1 MKFVVLYFTFQVVG
15 GREPSC
21 INRMQES
28 ESQPG
33 GGGSQTPELSNGA
46 LELSNGASGWDLIGA
61 ELPEFSVASFEDD
74 ASLTGELEDALQGYD
89 GTRELDRSWVQLN
102 HQPLQHFWETGFWS
116 HIFGSGQPILCQ
128 DDSLV
133 RPAVVPEPPEL
144 VSAASGVVKLPGSK
158 KRVRAASFLDVVVN
172 KPAQS
177 WMEQRD
183 ATWETAMR
191 RWHSCIMTWYGDE
204 ALINIIQSR
213 GDFRAQCQVIV
224 DVLHNKAPSTLLKRC
239 GSIARLVNDLTKHG
253 QTFPCSEPELYE
265 HLCRHRDLGV
275 KKSRLKSLLEAVTF
289 VRHIFNIVSLDECT
303 KSRRCMGVATST
315 EVSIVKQAP
324 PLMLM
329 HLNAIHSLLDNSDD
343 PWEVCFCGMVLF
355 CVYGRARWSDAQH
368 SQFLTWDRDATGVI
382 RYVECATA
390 VHKTCRALSMRH
402 LFLPLTAPAFGA
414 GPNNWADRWKA
425 AREQLGIENLG
436 NFPLMP
442 APQED
447 LTPSVRPL
455 MTSEASK
462 WLALVLNEH
471 FELFG
476 GPEPLPYTSHSF
488 KAKTLSY
495 LAKMGCGFTDRLA
508 LGYHVGQISMA
519 LRYSRDGAS
528 RPLRVL
534 EDCLEKIRSGC
545 FRPDETRSGRFVD
558 VATGKTDVPVK
569 EETTGPEVLDVN
581 EPAKECVEVVSSD
594 HATTSSGS
602 DSDDDAVVFPRLPYR
617 TALVPEGAEV
627 WKHVKLRTVHFAP
640 AGWYRNVLSC
650 GRRITDKYE
659 KSTVDIRFDFIKC
672 KQCFARHAEQQP

>member
-21 INRMQES
+21 INRLQES
-28 ESQPG
+28 ESQPRG
-33 GGGSQTPELSNGA
+33 DGSRTP
-46 LELSNGASGWDLIGA
+46 ELSNGASGWELIDA
-61 ELPEFSVASFEDD
+61 ELPEFSVASFDDD
-74 ASLTGELEDALQGYD
+74 ASFTGELEDALQGYD
-89 GTRELDRSWVQLN
+89 GTRELDRSWVQLT

-116 HIFGSGQPILCQ
+116 HIFGHGQPILCQ
-128 DDSLV
+128 DDLLV

-191 RWHSCIMTWYGDE
+191 RWHSCIMTWHGDE
-204 ALINIIQSR
+204 ALINIIQAR
-213 GDFRAQCQVIV
+213 EDFRAQCQVIV

-239 GSIARLVNDLTKHG
+239 GSIARLVNDLMKHD
-253 QTFPCSEPELYE
+253 QTFPCSELYE
-265 HLCRHRDLGV
+265 HLCRQRDLGV
-275 KKSRLKSLLEAVTF
+275 RKSRLKSLLEAVTF

-324 PLMLM
+324 PLML
-329 HLNAIHSLLDNSDD
+329 
-343 PWEVCFCGMVLF
+343 V
-355 CVYGRARWSDAQH
+355 SDAQH

-402 LFLPLTAPAFGA
+402 LFLPLTAPALGA
-414 GPNNWADRWKA
+414 GPNNWAVRWKA

-455 MTSEASK
+455 TTSEASK

-471 FELFG
+471 FEISG

-488 KAKTLSY
+488 KATTLSY
-495 LAKMGCGFTDRLA
+495 LAKMGCRFTDRLA

-528 RPLRVL
+528 SPLRVL

-545 FRPDETRSGRFVD
+545 FRPDETRSGRFVE
-558 VATGKTDVPVK
+558 ASTEKTDVPVK
-569 EETTGPEVLDVN
+569 VETTGPEVLSGN
-581 EPAKECVEVVSSD
+581 EPAKECVEVLSSD

-602 DSDDDAVVFPRLPYR
+602 DSDDEAVVFPRLPYR

-640 AGWYRNVLSC
+640 AGYRNVLSC

-659 KSTVDIRFDFIKC
+659 RSTVDIRFDFIKC
-672 KQCFARHAEQQP
+672 KQCFARHAEQQQ